1 MIFLKGDKPG
11 QFHPI
16 QFNWSFTGESNNM
29 IYSQKEIDEARF
41 FELNANVGRQ
51 LISSVAY
58 HLSNQFANAGQSTEK
73 TKFSDHFSPLFY

>member
-1 MIFLKGDKPG
+1 
-11 QFHPI
+11 
-16 QFNWSFTGESNNM
+16 M

-41 FELNANVGRQ
+41 FELNANVRRQ
-51 LISSVAY
+51 LISSVVY